1 VSLTSIAEQPAR
13 IDVWA
18 YVQIARIDHWFKNT
32 FMILGVILAV
42 FYEPQVAVWSSVPA
56 LIIAVVATCLVA
68 SSNYVLNELL
78 DGPNDML
85 HPEKRRRPVSAPGDR
100 KAANRQYRER
110 QRQDRARRQQG
121 MQRGEQWAMPARDRG
136 AVRALVRDYVDSR
149 RRLSEF
155 YMYGLLVLL
164 VLLFIRN
171 PLVQSIVP
179 VLVTVAVLIMLV
191 EGIFIGRRARAL
203 AEKRLPG
210 ESTQGVRLYA
220 AMRALQIRQL
230 RMPKPR
236 IKPGDSF

>member
-1 VSLTSIAEQPAR
+1 MDSPADDAAATDDSGSPAAPANQGAVTAGKGRPTPKRSEAER
-13 IDVWA
+13 
-18 YVQIARIDHWFKNT
+18 
-32 FMILGVILAV
+32 
-42 FYEPQVAVWSSVPA
+42 
-56 LIIAVVATCLVA
+56 
-68 SSNYVLNELL
+68 
-78 DGPNDML
+78 
-85 HPEKRRRPVSAPGDR
+85 RRRPVSAPGDR

-136 AVRALVRDYVDSR
+136 GVRALVRDYVDSR

-179 VLVTVAVLIMLV
+179 VLVTVAVLIMLA